1 MSFCHIFIIGLFF
14 DDETP
19 VKEKTYK
26 YGSAAESI
34 LYPILIELLMI
45 VFWWA
50 EKVMGN
56 SIVNLGLKP
65 KDWSHWY
72 GVILMPLLHDPNHYE
87 HILNN
92 SIPFLFLTAALFY
105 YYRDIAWKVLGVSW
119 LGTGL
124 LLLLF
129 AKAGTV
135 HIGMSGV
142 LYALFGFLF
151 ISGFFKQVRNLQVLS
166 LAVSFIYGS
175 MIWGIFPNEAGISW
189 EGHFAGLLLGV
200 SLAIVFRKHG
210 PERELGIE
218 PPDFEGEWV
227 ARQEALR
234 QIQEDFIQKQ
244 QEALHIV
251 YHIRPSQDQVEKPED
266 DSESSN

>member
-1 MSFCHIFIIGLFF
+1 
-14 DDETP
+14 

-26 YGSAAESI
+26 YGSSAESI
-34 LYPILIELLMI
+34 LYPILIELLML

-50 EKVMGN
+50 EKVMG
-56 SIVNLGLKP
+56 SPIVHMGLKP
-65 KDWSHWY
+65 RDWSHWY
-72 GVILMPLLHDPNHYE
+72 GVLLMPLLHDPNHYE

-92 SIPFLFLTAALFY
+92 SIPFLLLTSALFY
-105 YYRDIAWKVLGVSW
+105 YYRDIAWKVLAVSW
-119 LGTGL
+119 LGIGF

-129 AKAGTV
+129 AKAGTL

-151 ISGFFKQVRNLQVLS
+151 VSGFFKQVRTLQVVS

-175 MIWGIFPNEAGISW
+175 MIWGIFPNDAGISW

-200 SLAIVFRKHG
+200 SLAIVYRKHG
-210 PERELGIE
+210 PERKKFQYEIEQELGID

-251 YHIRPSQDQVEKPED
+251 YHIRPSQDQGEKPAD
-266 DSESSN
+266 DNENSN